1 MPFVGL
7 GSTVIG
13 MARPLDP
20 RMLDACVEGLAATHQ
35 QLLQVADDI
44 SLEQFSGPSR
54 LDGWTRGT
62 LVGHLVMNARSFIH
76 VLSASSQTEA
86 IEQYPGGAPAREAAI
101 AEAAQWDM
109 TTSVSELRKSVYTLE
124 GAIAGAT
131 FDNWN
136 RTYRSTSGA
145 TVAVHEIP
153 FLRWRECV
161 VHLTD
166 LDVGIEWDQWPDLYV
181 RLELERQKMAWTAS
195 HPMGLTQIPQAAME
209 LSDKHRLAWLLQR
222 VEVDKLPKGPGL

>member
-1 MPFVGL
+1 MPFVGV

-35 QLLQVADDI
+35 LLLQTVDE
-44 SLEQFSGPSR
+44 LTHEQFSAPSK
-54 LDGWTRGT
+54 LDGWSRGT

-76 VLSASSQTEA
+76 VLAAASKTDE
-86 IEQYPGGAPAREAAI
+86 IEQYPGGAPAREATI
-101 AEAAQWDM
+101 AEAAQWEM
-109 TTSVSELRKSVYTLE
+109 STSVSELRKSVYMLE

-136 RTYRSTSGA
+136 RTYRSASGA

-166 LDVGIEWDQWPDLYV
+166 LDLGIKWDQWPDLYV
-181 RLELERQKMAWTAS
+181 RLELERQKMAWMAS

-209 LSDKHRLAWLLQR
+209 LPEKHRLAWLLQR
-222 VEVDKLPKGPGL
+222 VEVDGLPKGPGL